1 MRGSSSNSG
10 SVFLRIAE
18 GKIVETVTPDHPNA
32 VKRINKNGKEVHE
45 RIDDFVEGVIT
56 FMKPDKREYNGEEIN
71 ELKVWIQDD
80 SDTYI
85 LSMKDGSRYWSS
97 FAMRLPNLDLKKPVR
112 FKPHSFTD
120 KTTGDHVVGM
130 NLFQAGEKVQPR
142 FTKENPGKMP
152 QGVQVPFQGK
162 MKWDFYARDQ
172 FLASVIDY
180 VAGQL
185 RVDGEAVAGETG
197 TPVHQPQ
204 ATSQSQPVFTAPQ
217 PQAGDIR
224 YGHGSASTAPQPQMM
239 GQTPPHL
246 QQAPPPTTQYPG
258 TVVPPQAPMPTQ
270 QPQHIT
276 SEHDD
281 LPW

>member
-1 MRGSSSNSG
+1 MRGSSSNAG
-10 SVFLRIAE
+10 SIFLRIAE

-32 VKRINKNGKEVHE
+32 VKRVNKQGKEVYE
-45 RIDDFVEGVIT
+45 RIDDFVQGTIT
-56 FMKPDKREYNGEEIN
+56 SIFEHTNEYNGEQIK
-71 ELKVWIQDD
+71 ELRVRLQDGA
-80 SDTYI
+80 DTYQ
-85 LSMKDGSRYWSS
+85 LSLKEGSRYWSS
-97 FAMRLPNLDLKKPVR
+97 FAIRMPNVDLKRPVK
-112 FKPHSFTD
+112 FSPFSFTD
-120 KTTGDHVVGM
+120 KTTGANVVGM
-130 NLFQAGEKVQPR
+130 NLFQGSEKVQPR

-152 QGVQVPFQGK
+152 QGSQVMFQGK
-162 MKWDFYARDQ
+162 PKWDFYARDQ
-172 FLASVIDY
+172 FLIGVINY

-197 TPVHQPQ
+197 MPVHQPQ
-204 ATSQSQPVFTAPQ
+204 ATSQSQPVFTQ
-217 PQAGDIR
+217 PVAQA
-224 YGHGSASTAPQPQMM
+224 M

-276 SEHDD
+276 SEVDD

>member
-1 MRGSSSNSG
+1 MSRGNSSNAG
-10 SVFLRIAE
+10 SIFLRIAE

-71 ELKVWIQDD
+71 ELKVWIQDGSD
-80 SDTYI
+80 SYI
-85 LSMKDGSRYWSS
+85 LSLKDGSRYWSA
-97 FAMRLPNLDLKKPVR
+97 FAIRLPNVDVKKPVK
-112 FKPHSFTD
+112 FAPFSFTD

-130 NLFQAGEKVQPR
+130 NLFQGAEKVQPR
-142 FTKENPGKMP
+142 FTKDNPGKMP

-185 RVDGEAVAGETG
+185 RVEGEAVAGESG
-197 TPVHQPQ
+197 MPVHQPL
-204 ATSQSQPVFTAPQ
+204 ATSQSQPVFTQ
-217 PQAGDIR
+217 PVAQAV
-224 YGHGSASTAPQPQMM
+224 
-239 GQTPPHL
+239 GQTPAHM

-270 QPQHIT
+270 QPAVIGGY
-276 SEHDD
+276 SDD
-281 LPW
+281 LPF